1 MAEKQGAED
10 RRKAR
15 VRRAI
20 KKAANGRP
28 RLSVFRSSKQIYAQI
43 IDDARGVTL
52 AAASTLEKDLR
63 GKLKTGADVEAAKE
77 VGKLVAERA
86 TQAGVKAGRLRPLGL
101 PLSRPRQGAG
111 RRGPRRRPGLLDG
124 GSSETPVQASGTRRP
139 RK

>member
-1 MAEKQGAED
+1 MAEKKGAED

-43 IDDARGVTL
+43 IDDVRGHTV
-52 AAASTLEKDLR
+52 AAASTLETDLK
-63 GKLKTGADVEAAKE
+63 GKLKTGATVDAAKE

-86 TQAGVKAGRLRPLGL
+86 VAAGVKQVIFDRSGYLYHGRVKALADAAREG
-101 PLSRPRQGAG
+101 
-111 RRGPRRRPGLLDG
+111 GPDF
-124 GSSETPVQASGTRRP
+124 
-139 RK
+139 